1 MGSADLVDGKSK
13 VIEAELVDRDD
24 EQAAGRRDVA
34 DSTAERRTSGRTARD
49 STGVNP
55 SAVESVTGGPEMPPA

>member
-1 MGSADLVDGKSK
+1 MGSTDLMASRPG

-24 EQAAGRRDVA
+24 KQEAGRRDVE
-34 DSTAERRTSGRTARD
+34 DSAAGKRASGRTARD

-55 SAVESVTGGPEMPPA
+55 GAVESVTGGPEMPPA